1 MATTTGVA
9 PEIPVRKP
17 DDGSPDGSLTELAA
31 LEAARSEKRQLLDRA
46 AEAARSELGTGRLPA
61 GCGPD
66 DLPAL
71 LQRYYWSEP
80 GAEVIGH
87 DPAELAALALG
98 HLRLA
103 EVRPAG
109 SATVDVQRLPD
120 GRAVIRLVTDDMPYL
135 VDSVTAEVVRQG
147 AALAHIVH
155 PVVVVRRDL
164 RGRIKAFCDS
174 SLAVGCGSDAL
185 TESWMAVVLDGTLDA
200 EAGADLVSGLRTV
213 LDDVRAVDEDAE
225 RLRARVLDLAT
236 RLEEIPSPGDA
247 IDPADDPT
255 EAAALLRWLAEGN
268 FVFLGSREVDLV
280 ESRGKAAARAVHG
293 TGLGVLRS
301 DTDMTASVAGMPEAT
316 RSPAQHL
323 LAVTK
328 ADARSPVHRR
338 AWLDLIAVTLPTA
351 DGVSTRQLRFVG
363 LFPSAA
369 YTSSVVDVPLVRRRV
384 AEVITRSGVPAD
396 SHTGKEM
403 LDVLETYPRDELLQV
418 GADELLPVA
427 LAVLHLQERRQT
439 RLFLRQDPTGRFW
452 SALVYLPRDRYT
464 TEVRTR
470 MQQILLL

>member
-109 SATVDVQRLPD
+109 SATVDVARVPD

-147 AALAHIVH
+147 VALAHVVH
-155 PVVVVRRDL
+155 PVVVVRRDVT
-164 RGRIKAFCDS
+164 GRIKAFCDTS
-174 SLAVGCGSDAL
+174 DPAGCGPDAIA
-185 TESWMAVVLDGTLDA
+185 ESWMAVVLDGPVDD
-200 EAGADLVSGLRTV
+200 EAAADLVSGLRTV
-213 LDDVRAVDEDAE
+213 LDDVRAVDEDDA
-225 RLRARVLDLAT
+225 RMRARVREIADRLAEMAADT
-236 RLEEIPSPGDA
+236 PPAPGS
-247 IDPADDPT
+247 DPAD
-255 EAAALLRWLAEGN
+255 
-268 FVFLGSREVDLV
+268 
-280 ESRGKAAARAVHG
+280 
-293 TGLGVLRS
+293 
-301 DTDMTASVAGMPEAT
+301 
-316 RSPAQHL
+316 
-323 LAVTK
+323 
-328 ADARSPVHRR
+328 
-338 AWLDLIAVTLPTA
+338 
-351 DGVSTRQLRFVG
+351 
-363 LFPSAA
+363 
-369 YTSSVVDVPLVRRRV
+369 
-384 AEVITRSGVPAD
+384 
-396 SHTGKEM
+396 
-403 LDVLETYPRDELLQV
+403 
-418 GADELLPVA
+418 
-427 LAVLHLQERRQT
+427 
-439 RLFLRQDPTGRFW
+439 
-452 SALVYLPRDRYT
+452 
-464 TEVRTR
+464 
-470 MQQILLL
+470 